1 MEEVCSGVAEAERVT
16 PTPSA
21 DRDEGDM
28 IGEWKKDEASD
39 SSVAAG
45 EAATTAPRLGARLL
59 GRLGLD
65 LPRWVRGVLLLAD
78 PGMTPPI
85 SGTVS
90 SSKFGVVL
98 RPPPFKWLW
107 LNSVGVRLLLVEAEA
122 SRRSGVAVL
131 FTA

>member
-1 MEEVCSGVAEAERVT
+1 
-16 PTPSA
+16 
-21 DRDEGDM
+21 M

-107 LNSVGVRLLLVEAEA
+107 LIVGCAHSYLLKW
-122 SRRSGVAVL
+122 RSELCERGKVKVPSNMYYNA
-131 FTA
+131 ACK

>member
-1 MEEVCSGVAEAERVT
+1 
-16 PTPSA
+16 
-21 DRDEGDM
+21 M
-28 IGEWKKDEASD
+28 IGEWKKEEASD
-39 SSVAAG
+39 SSAAAG

-107 LNSVGVRLLLVEAEA
+107 LQFSGVLSLLLFK
-122 SRRSGVAVL
+122 SGVLNFVKKVKMHFDSSLYRSYHKPAILQCSLQITTVM
-131 FTA
+131 